1 MLFQIE
7 IIGMFL
13 SSEIL
18 AFSML
23 IKADLHLAA
32 RTVRLAFT
40 SLQFDWIISDV
51 RRAAALRV
59 QPGSTFKAYKV

>member
-1 MLFQIE
+1 MRDSSKKTFVLLLF
-7 IIGMFL
+7 L
-13 SSEIL
+13 
-18 AFSML
+18 
-23 IKADLHLAA
+23 KAYLHLAA

-59 QPGSTFKAYKV
+59 EPGSTFKAYKV